1 MNISF
6 YGPES
11 ECFLFVSLLDLDP
24 FPPEERPEV
33 RVKEGKGM
41 VLLCD
46 PPYHFPGN
54 RGPSMTSSSCGVKGA
69 SFYFLN
75 NSGTLTVK

>member
-1 MNISF
+1 MFSF
-6 YGPES
+6 LLS
-11 ECFLFVSLLDLDP
+11 RLDLDP

-46 PPYHFPGN
+46 PPYHFPG
-54 RGPSMTSSSCGVKGA
+54 K
-69 SFYFLN
+69 
-75 NSGTLTVK
+75 NSALL

>member
-1 MNISF
+1 MNI
-6 YGPES
+6 
-11 ECFLFVSLLDLDP
+11 FLLAFVLDLDP

-46 PPYHFPGN
+46 PPYHFPGKFKFLCDYMHLFN
-54 RGPSMTSSSCGVKGA
+54 EWLH
-69 SFYFLN
+69 FNFLN
-75 NSGTLTVK
+75 NNGTFMMK